1 MCTANTHT
9 VPGIDSGFGGG
20 AGRVAGAGLDALP
33 ELAAEA
39 EGNSEANGRK
49 GARNIGR
56 TGGWDYC
63 GLGPGKNINGPPAG
77 PG

>member
-39 EGNSEANGRK
+39 EGNSEANG
-49 GARNIGR
+49 
-56 TGGWDYC
+56 
-63 GLGPGKNINGPPAG
+63 
-77 PG
+77 